1 MLYRKY
7 INRIEYFLTNH
18 QDKILLVNG
27 ARQIGKSYAIRF
39 AGKKLFKNFIEIN
52 LKEDQEG
59 AQLFARVRSTQD
71 FYLQLSTIAGKRLG
85 RKDDTLVFLDEI
97 QSYPAMLTLLKFLNQ
112 EGRYSYIASGSQLG
126 VALSQTPS
134 VPLGSIAIEEMYP
147 LDFEEFLMAMGC
159 GTDVIEAVRKS
170 FETQTSVSEALHD
183 YLLRQFKLYLLV
195 GGMPEAINKFIETRN
210 MAHVRKIQRDIHNLY
225 RIDASQ
231 YDSDHKLLIRRI
243 YDMIPSNLENK
254 KKRLIVKNIEETKS
268 HKQFSDYADEFE
280 YLIHSGI
287 ALSVQSISN
296 PKFPLSESEQKNLLK
311 LYLND
316 VGILTGILYDTN
328 INAILDDVKS
338 INLGTVYESVVA
350 QELHAHDYTL
360 HYYDNKK
367 KGEVDFLIDDFRN
380 LAVLP
385 IEVKSGKDYKVH
397 SALNAFIT
405 TPDYNISQAIV
416 LSNEREVK
424 KDEGILYMPIYYC
437 MFFHRSPATEEELII
452 PEIPPFQM
460 Q

>member
-7 INRIEYFLTNH
+7 ISRIEYFLTNH

-39 AGKKLFKNFIEIN
+39 AGRKLFKNFIEIN

-85 RKDDTLVFLDEI
+85 RNDDTLVFLDEI

-231 YDSDHKLLIRRI
+231 YDNDHKLLIRRI

-360 HYYDNKK
+360 HYYDKK

-405 TPDYNISQAIV
+405 TPDYGISQAVV

-437 MFFHRSPATEEELII
+437 MFFHRSPLTKEELII